1 MAADTELDEEGFAD
15 FCKRFS
21 IGDDAELLAIA
32 RYAFEAP
39 LPPSWDEHLDP
50 DGRVYYSNEVTKRS
64 TWDHPAD
71 ETFEHII
78 AAVKAKDR
86 SHGLRTIQALLDRG
100 GRACDGWAGPYV
112 GEDGNQYF
120 HHVETGTSSWTHPA
134 AEWSWLAELASGLVE
149 AYLPSASLEPVKE
162 QYDDEDL
169 GDDVFLTPR
178 TGRTPVT
185 SPRGA
190 PPPRPPPAAFE
201 ASSAQIQAPASRTN
215 GTRSDRLEV
224 SMGSSS
230 DTSDQ
235 LEFTF
240 GSAAIQSPNSPLNRL
255 SGGRAPLALARGKVT
270 IGSPGKVEFEADPAA
285 AITTPVSFCSGG
297 GMTDG
302 ASGTGTPESRAG
314 AVGNARRAPDL
325 DEELLSA
332 APAHPSS
339 SMVAVTSPKSPSGKA
354 RLMVEVATG
363 EVQLIA
369 NNGKEQSIKTR

>member
-1 MAADTELDEEGFAD
+1 
-15 FCKRFS
+15 
-21 IGDDAELLAIA
+21 
-32 RYAFEAP
+32 
-39 LPPSWDEHLDP
+39 
-50 DGRVYYSNEVTKRS
+50 
-64 TWDHPAD
+64 
-71 ETFEHII
+71 
-78 AAVKAKDR
+78 
-86 SHGLRTIQALLDRG
+86 
-100 GRACDGWAGPYV
+100 
-112 GEDGNQYF
+112 
-120 HHVETGTSSWTHPA
+120 
-134 AEWSWLAELASGLVE
+134 
-149 AYLPSASLEPVKE
+149 
-162 QYDDEDL
+162 
-169 GDDVFLTPR
+169 
-178 TGRTPVT
+178 
-185 SPRGA
+185 
-190 PPPRPPPAAFE
+190 
-201 ASSAQIQAPASRTN
+201 
-215 GTRSDRLEV
+215 
-224 SMGSSS
+224 MGSSS

-302 ASGTGTPESRAG
+302 ESRAG

-369 NNGKEQSIKTR
+369 NNGKEQSI